1 MPTDIETKRLNDHTN
16 ITEANYDEELILDS
30 SAYGTRN
37 ITVDNFKKQII
48 GNNNISSLGD
58 GTATGSILAVN
69 NSVEDVNSTIGSSSI
84 STFGDGTITGILNN
98 LAIQDVAIPVSG
110 WSENAPYTNTVTVNG
125 MTARDKV
132 ICLGYVPS
140 NTPSDNIAIAQ
151 AASLLDYGI
160 TDEDEITWYALN
172 GKPSI
177 TFSVS
182 IMKGY

>member
-1 MPTDIETKRLNDHTN
+1 MAVDVLTRRINEHIN
-16 ITEANYDEELILDS
+16 IVEANNDEELILDS

-37 ITVDNFKKQII
+37 ITVDNFKKQMI

-58 GTATGSILAVN
+58 GTPTGAALALN
-69 NSVEDVNSTIGSSSI
+69 GKIEGTKDIIGDTTIAAY
-84 STFGDGTITGILNN
+84 GDGTVTGILDGFSIKN
-98 LAIQDVAIPVSG
+98 VEIPVAG
-110 WSENAPYTNTVTVNG
+110 WSSNAPYTNTISVNG
-125 MTARDKV
+125 ITAQDKI

-151 AASLLDYGI
+151 AASRLDYGI
-160 TDEDEITWYALN
+160 TGQGTITWYALEA
-172 GKPSI
+172 KPTI

>member
-1 MPTDIETKRLNDHTN
+1 MAVDVETRRLNDHTN
-16 ITEANYDEELILDS
+16 ITEANSDEELILDS
-30 SAYGTRN
+30 STYGTRN
-37 ITVDNFKKQII
+37 ITVNNFKKQII
-48 GNNNISSLGD
+48 GDNDISTLGD
-58 GTATGSILAVN
+58 GTVTGGVLSIN
-69 NSVEDVNSTIGSSSI
+69 NDVDGLSNKMGNTNI
-84 STFGDGTITGILNN
+84 SAYGDGTVTGILNN
-98 LAIQDVAIPVSG
+98 FAIQNVLIPVSG
-110 WSENAPYTNTVTVNG
+110 WSENVPYTNTVTVNG
-125 MTARDKV
+125 MTAQDKV

-160 TDEDEITWYALN
+160 TDEDEITWYALS